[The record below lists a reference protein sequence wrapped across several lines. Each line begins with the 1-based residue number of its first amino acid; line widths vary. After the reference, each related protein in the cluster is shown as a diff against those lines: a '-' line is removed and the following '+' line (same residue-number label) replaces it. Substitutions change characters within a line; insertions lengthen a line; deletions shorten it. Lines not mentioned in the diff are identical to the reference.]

1 MRLARL
7 LAMNCTQ
14 LEVEAQFSS
23 RTILFRIPDGT
34 PVTDRAACVAME
46 RYQADRESDQADP
59 RT

>member
-1 MRLARL
+1 
-7 LAMNCTQ
+7 MNCTQ

-46 RYQADRESDQADP
+46 RYRADRESGQADA